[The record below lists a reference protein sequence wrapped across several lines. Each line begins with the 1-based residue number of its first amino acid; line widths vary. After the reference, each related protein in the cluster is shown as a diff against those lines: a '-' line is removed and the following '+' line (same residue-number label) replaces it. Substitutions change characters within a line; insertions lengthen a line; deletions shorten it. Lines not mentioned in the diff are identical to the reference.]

1 MPHGFLLGGAWP
13 ASSTRGTRKSSP
25 LDCWVS
31 WLAQVAPQV
40 LSDLL
45 QLRDAREWTSERT
58 LAPLSSTRLSC
69 FVAFIGPFSWFS
81 TIKGSEKHEA
91 VVCVVPQQLHPRV
104 RGWGSSRLKNVFRT
118 QTRVQRATPTTLQ
131 PQIYFGSFVKL
142 NEFLEVLKQNG
153 LFQLLLKW
161 ILEEEMPFLIPG
173 EDVPKRTNKLEKKEN
188 ILTKSISSLPKK

>member
-1 MPHGFLLGGAWP
+1 M
-13 ASSTRGTRKSSP
+13 
-25 LDCWVS
+25 
-31 WLAQVAPQV
+31 
-40 LSDLL
+40 
-45 QLRDAREWTSERT
+45 
-58 LAPLSSTRLSC
+58 
-69 FVAFIGPFSWFS
+69 
-81 TIKGSEKHEA
+81 
-91 VVCVVPQQLHPRV
+91 VCVVPQQLHTRV

-131 PQIYFGSFVKL
+131 PQIYFGNFVKL

-161 ILEEEMPFLIPG
+161 ILEEEMPFFIPG